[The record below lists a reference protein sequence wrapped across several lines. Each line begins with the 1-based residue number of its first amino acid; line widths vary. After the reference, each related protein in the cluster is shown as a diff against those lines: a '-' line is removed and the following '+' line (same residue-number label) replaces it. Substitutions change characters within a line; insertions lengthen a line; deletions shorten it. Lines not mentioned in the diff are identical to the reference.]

1 MGHPDGAHTH
11 GSGGLGTAVL
21 LLIGAALAVKLA
33 GPVLAAVAELLH
45 VFLIVA
51 GVVVGVGAA
60 SLVGLLTW
68 RWRRTQADA
77 ARAMPPLP
85 SKVARAAQ
93 PLPKARPARVLPA
106 ERQRELPAEVHFHL
120 HGVSAE
126 DVAAALR
133 ATESEITDD

>member
-1 MGHPDGAHTH
+1 MCRISQAKFWPKKPVMKV
-11 GSGGLGTAVL
+11 SAVVVVR
-21 LLIGAALAVKLA
+21 IAV
-33 GPVLAAVAELLH
+33 PVLDAVAELLQ

-51 GVVVGVGAA
+51 GVIVGVGAA

-85 SKVARAAQ
+85 TKMARAAQ
-93 PLPKARPARVLPA
+93 PLPKAWPVHALPA
-106 ERQRELPAEVHFHL
+106 EFPRELPAEVHFHL

-126 DVAAALR
+126 EIAAILR
-133 ATESEITDD
+133 RQDQP